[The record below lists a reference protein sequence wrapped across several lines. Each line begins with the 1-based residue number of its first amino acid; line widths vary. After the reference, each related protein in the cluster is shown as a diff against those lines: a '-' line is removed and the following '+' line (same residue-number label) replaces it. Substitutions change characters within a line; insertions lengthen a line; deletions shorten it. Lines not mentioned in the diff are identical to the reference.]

1 MNANKDNKEVF
12 FDFIRP
18 EIRKLAMQME
28 QKFRLHDEERG
39 NPFDIRMSYDELID
53 FTSERLECEEDE
65 LYTAMG
71 LIGNPRKPPS
81 VVFSE
86 TADVCNF
93 HLIRAIAYEKEWLK
107 GVQ

>member
-1 MNANKDNKEVF
+1 MIPIEAKVVF
-12 FDFIRP
+12 YDFVRP

-39 NPFDIRMSYDELID
+39 NPFDLKMSYDDLLYFVD
-53 FTSERLECEEDE
+53 GRLEEEEDE

-71 LIGNPRKPPS
+71 LLGNPCRPPS
-81 VVFSE
+81 VVFLE

-107 GVQ
+107 GLP